1 MIEPQAVDQL
11 LLSLQESKA
20 VLEKIYHAMKKE
32 LFSFAFSILRDSDAA
47 QDAVSETMLRLYRSI
62 DRYTPNGQGRAY
74 VYGICRHVSLELL
87 RDRQRQ
93 TPVEELPEDPV
104 WEDNDRRLFLQQL
117 MNGLDVQERQILV
130 LHYFHDLTFKE
141 IARITG
147 SPEGSVKWRHGRALK
162 RCRELAGA

>member
-1 MIEPQAVDQL
+1 MIEPKTVDQL

-20 VLEKIYHAMKKE
+20 ALEKIYRAMKKE
-32 LFSFAFSILRDSDAA
+32 LFSYAFSILRDSDAA
-47 QDAVSETMLRLYRSI
+47 QDAVSETMLRLNRSI
-62 DRYTPNGQGRAY
+62 DRYPPNGQGRAY
-74 VYGICRHVSLELL
+74 VYGICRYVSMELL

-93 TPVEELPEDPV
+93 APEEELPEDPI

-147 SPEGSVKWRHGRALK
+147 SPEGSVKWRHSRALK